1 MKAKNHSCTL
11 CPQKFSIKRDLIIHT
26 LRSHKNSTK
35 PPKVDSDDSKNDPI
49 AKTLY
54 AELRFPFKCTLCTI
68 GFSREDHL
76 KRHVEAVHERKNA
89 FKCMK
94 CDAKFENKDQL
105 KKHIDSVHDEESNKP
120 FKCKKCDTRFAQ
132 IDHLETH
139 IDSDHGEKQPEENH
153 IKINSENA
161 KELAQSNSSKAL
173 NTSLESSTKANDI
186 SETTIENKNVLETGI
201 SHSKK
206 NVSLYR
212 HTVSDICVLVDP
224 LTGKILPKQS
234 SVAIEYMQKNH
245 PQDSIQ
251 SLIDKKILVELC
263 GNNVGT
269 AASLFR
275 NDKTVPKQVK
285 TIENQNIAQSLTIQK
300 DHGEKQAEEKHIK
313 SDSENTKA
321 LTQLNSSKTPSKGQ
335 IKSE

>member
-1 MKAKNHSCTL
+1 M
-11 CPQKFSIKRDLIIHT
+11 
-26 LRSHKNSTK
+26 
-35 PPKVDSDDSKNDPI
+35 DSDDSKNDPI

-105 KKHIDSVHDEESNKP
+105 KKHIDSVHHDEESNKP

-139 IDSDHGEKQPEENH
+139 IDSDHGGKKARENH
-153 IKINSENA
+153 IKISSENT
-161 KELAQSNSSKAL
+161 KELTQLNPSKTPK
-173 NTSLESSTKANDI
+173 TSLESSTEAKDI
-186 SETTIENKNVLETGI
+186 SETTIENKDELKTGI
-201 SHSKK
+201 SNSKK
-206 NVSLYR
+206 HVSLYR

-275 NDKTVPKQVK
+275 NNQTVPKQVK
-285 TIENQNIAQSLTIQK
+285 TIENQYIAQSLSIQK
-300 DHGEKQAEEKHIK
+300 DHGEKEAEENHIK
-313 SDSENTKA
+313 SDSENIKA
-321 LTQLNSSKTPSKGQ
+321 LTQLNYSSKGQ

>member
-1 MKAKNHSCTL
+1 L
-11 CPQKFSIKRDLIIHT
+11 
-26 LRSHKNSTK
+26 
-35 PPKVDSDDSKNDPI
+35 DSDSKCDPI
-49 AKTLY
+49 GKILKD
-54 AELRFPFKCTLCTI
+54 ELRFPFKCTFCSI

-76 KRHVEAVHERKNA
+76 KRHVEAVHEGKNA

-132 IDHLETH
+132 IDHLEKH
-139 IDSDHGEKQPEENH
+139 IDSDHKEKQPGENH
-153 IKINSENA
+153 IKISFENT
-161 KELAQSNSSKAL
+161 KELTQLNPSKTPK
-173 NTSLESSTKANDI
+173 TSLESSTEAKDI
-186 SETTIENKNVLETGI
+186 SETTIENKDELKTGI
-201 SHSKK
+201 SNSKK
-206 NVSLYR
+206 HVSLYR

-245 PQDSIQ
+245 PEDSIQ

-263 GNNVGT
+263 WNNVGT

-275 NDKTVPKQVK
+275 NEKTLPKQVK

-300 DHGEKQAEEKHIK
+300 DHGEKEAEENHIK
-313 SDSENTKA
+313 SDSENIKV
-321 LTQLNSSKTPSKGQ
+321 LTQLNSSKTPSKG
-335 IKSE
+335 